1 MAVADYATVAQQIY
15 VAYFGRP
22 ADYYGLQ
29 NIEAALNAAG
39 APTTAVALTDAYK
52 TNAAVRSI
60 MNSFATSAESTA
72 LYTGNDAQFINAI
85 YNNVLNRDA
94 DVPGLNFWVSALQT
108 GAMTRAQAAQNIL
121 SAAVRE
127 GGNAADKALVEN
139 KVALAANFTAV
150 LGESTANITAYSG
163 DVAAAAA
170 RELFHSVTATTT
182 ADAFAG
188 DIAAT
193 LQGLINNAPTNN
205 ISLTANVDAL
215 TGTAGND
222 TFNAIISADP
232 TKSTLN
238 ALDTI
243 NGGAGTNTLSIKSAG
258 GIAAGDIGSLAL
270 TINNVQNLAVSG
282 TAVVLN
288 AADTAGFKSV
298 SAAATTGAVGVTS
311 ADATSVS
318 ATSVDAVTI
327 SAAKA
332 TAASLTGATKASTVA
347 ADALSTLNLTKT
359 SGDVAVTSAAGT
371 RTLTVNTSGVTAGAV
386 SDAEATTV
394 VVNNTLAASK
404 LNLTAGNATSV
415 TLGGAKALEIGTLT
429 AGKATTVNVLG
440 AGGVTADLAA
450 SSTITKIDASKSTG
464 ANTIAVNAAKASYTG
479 GTGVDS
485 VSIAAKAAF
494 AIDGGAGKDVLV
506 LNAAAFDFGD
516 KVTGFEVLGLGAN
529 ATGAYKVGSFTEL
542 QVGDTAAAVTFEGV
556 AANSTLNIVGATDG
570 VTVAL
575 ASASGSSDVLNLV
588 VSGKAAIA
596 AGTITAAGVETINIT
611 STDLTGEGK
620 AAHTLTLAA
629 ADATT
634 LNVGGDTA
642 IALTTTGAAKIATFT
657 STNTEGVTFTSTNT
671 TTDVKITGGAG
682 DDVLKS
688 AAGSTKVATID
699 GGAGDD
705 IIVGGAGK
713 DVILGGAGDDKITGG
728 AGADALTG
736 GDGNDTFIYT
746 LAADSTAASADVITG
761 FTAATADAKGDVIQ
775 FAAAAFGGTSAGA
788 VNVQVAT
795 NGTLALAALGATAH
809 AANTIYAVL
818 DASTGTLFID
828 GGNGTTSTPDG
839 TADMAITLTGVT
851 TLTSAAFTIV

>member
-39 APTTAVALTDAYK
+39 APTNAVDLTNAYK

-121 SAAVRE
+121 SAAVRT

-139 KVALAANFTAV
+139 KVALAASFTSV

-170 RELFHSVTATTT
+170 RELFHTVTADTTV
-182 ADAFAG
+182 ADFAD

-193 LQGLINNAPTNN
+193 LQTLINNAPTNS
-205 ISLTANVDAL
+205 ISLTTAVDAL
-215 TGTAGND
+215 NGTAGND
-222 TFNAIISADP
+222 TFNAIVGTGA
-232 TKSTLN
+232 TLN
-238 ALDTI
+238 ALDSI
-243 NGGAGTNTLSIKSAG
+243 NGLAGTNTLSIKSAG
-258 GIAAGDIGSLAL
+258 VIAADEISKLAL
-270 TINNVQNLAVSG
+270 TITNVQNLTVSAS
-282 TAVVLN
+282 TSLELS
-288 AADTAGFKSV
+288 AADTAAFKSV
-298 SAAATTGAVGVTS
+298 AATSAGAVKITS
-311 ADATSVS
+311 TDATTVS
-318 ATSVDAVTI
+318 ATTAGAATI
-327 SAAKA
+327 VADKAA
-332 TAASLTGATKASTVA
+332 TVSLTNAAASTVD
-347 ADALSTLNLTKT
+347 ADALTTLNLTKT
-359 SGDVAVTSAAGT
+359 TSTVGVINSVAGA
-371 RTLTVNTSGVTAGAV
+371 RTLTVNTNGVTAGGV
-386 SDAEATTV
+386 TDAAATAV
-394 VVNNTLAASK
+394 VVNNTGAASK
-404 LNLTAGNATSV
+404 FDLTAGAAKSV
-415 TLGGAKALEIGTLT
+415 TLGGSKGLEIGTLT
-429 AGKATTVNVLG
+429 AGVATTVNVLG
-440 AGGVTADLAA
+440 AGGVTANLTG
-450 SSTITKIDASKSTG
+450 SSITAIDASKSSG
-464 ANTIAVNAAKASYTG
+464 DNKIAVDGTKASYIG
-479 GTGVDS
+479 GTGADS
-485 VSIAAKAAF
+485 VSIAAKATS

-542 QVGDTAAAVTFEGV
+542 QVGDTAAAVTFQNA
-556 AANSTLNIVGATDG
+556 AANTTLNIVDATDG

-575 ASASGSSDVLNLV
+575 ANASGTSDVLNLV

-611 STDLTGEGK
+611 ATDLTGEGK

-642 IALTTTGAAKIATFT
+642 ITLNTAGAAKIVTFT
-657 STNTEGVTFTSTNT
+657 STNSEGVTFTSANNT
-671 TTDVKITGGAG
+671 DSVKITGGAG
-682 DDVLKS
+682 DDVLNAS
-688 AAGSTKVATID
+688 VTLATKVATID

-705 IIVGGAGK
+705 VIVGGLGK

-728 AGADALTG
+728 AGADNLTG
-736 GDGNDTFIYT
+736 GAGNDTFIY
-746 LAADSTAASADVITG
+746 AAKADSTPSAADVITD
-761 FTAATADAKGDVIQ
+761 FVAATADAKGDVIQ
-775 FAAAAFGGTSAGA
+775 FAATAFGGTA
-788 VNVQVAT
+788 VGPVVVSVAT

-818 DASTGTLFID
+818 DASTGTLFVD
-828 GGNGTTSTPDG
+828 GGVAPDG

-851 TLTSAAFTIV
+851 TLTAAAFTIV